1 MEKVVR
7 EKLWTHSFCAVAA
20 GNFLLFFA
28 FYLLLPVLPMYLS
41 EAFAASRSTA
51 GFILSSYTITALMI
65 RPFAGYMVDTFPRK
79 KLLLICYFTFLLFFR
94 GISVG
99 RYAFVIRHYSCR
111 ARDSVRASYRI
122 Q

>member
-1 MEKVVR
+1 MEKVVKD
-7 EKLWTHSFCAVAA
+7 KLWTPSFCVVVA

-79 KLLLICYFTFLLFFR
+79 PLLLICYFVFLLFFGGEIFR
-94 GISVG
+94 W
-99 RYAFVIRHYSCR
+99 CK
-111 ARDSVRASYRI
+111 DSIVSYRRRRDW
-122 Q
+122 QNTWK